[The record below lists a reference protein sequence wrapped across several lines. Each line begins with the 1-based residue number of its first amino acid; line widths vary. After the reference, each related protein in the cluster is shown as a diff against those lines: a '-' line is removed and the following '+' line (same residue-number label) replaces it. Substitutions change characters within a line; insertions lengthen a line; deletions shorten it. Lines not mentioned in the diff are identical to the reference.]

1 MDILK
6 TGLIMAGCTFLSMVL
21 DHYKLGIINVA
32 MIYMMGTMLAA
43 YVTRAGTYGLL
54 ASVASVLLFN
64 FFSRR
69 RATPFRQTAVFI
81 LLPLRPCL
89 SVP

>member
-32 MIYMMGTMLAA
+32 MLYMMGTMLAA
-43 YVTRAGTYGLL
+43 
-54 ASVASVLLFN
+54 
-64 FFSRR
+64 
-69 RATPFRQTAVFI
+69 
-81 LLPLRPCL
+81 
-89 SVP
+89 